1 MNVAIYGQYYQNS
14 TEPIIKDL
22 FVFFNSNN
30 IEMVIEENFLKML
43 YEKQLVKKEYKTFSP
58 NTSLDDSF
66 EMLIS
71 IGGDGTIL
79 RAATLV
85 RNSSVPILGI
95 NAGRLGF
102 LATVPKESIDVFLQ
116 FVIEKKYTISERTL
130 LSLACDPKNEVFED
144 ELNFAMNEV
153 TVSRKDTTS
162 MITVETYLN
171 NEYLNSYWA
180 DGLIISTPTGS
191 TGYSLSCGGP
201 ILTPNVESLV
211 ITPIAPHNLN
221 ARPLV
226 IPDDTEIKLKVSGR
240 EDQYLVSLD
249 SRIAS
254 VKNESIITIKKTDFK
269 IKMVEIPGET
279 FLKTL
284 RNKLL
289 WGEDKRN

>member
-1 MNVAIYGQYYQNS
+1 MKVAIYGQYYQNS
-14 TEPIIKDL
+14 TEPIIKDIFL
-22 FVFFNSNN
+22 FFNTNN
-30 IEMVIEENFLKML
+30 VEMVIEENFLNML
-43 YEKQLVKKEYKTFSP
+43 YEKELVKKEYKTFSSS
-58 NTSLDDSF
+58 NSLDNSF

-79 RAATLV
+79 RAATFV
-85 RNSSVPILGI
+85 RNSGVPILGI

-102 LATVPKESIDVFLQ
+102 LAMVQKENIDNFLQ
-116 FVIEKKYTISERTL
+116 FVIDKNYTTSERTL
-130 LSLACDPKNEVFED
+130 LSLTCDPPNEAIED
-144 ELNFAMNEV
+144 LNFAMNEV

-201 ILTPNVESLV
+201 ILTPDVKSLV

-226 IPDDTEIKLKVSGR
+226 IPDDTEIKLRVSGR
-240 EDQYLVSLD
+240 ENQYLISLD
-249 SRIAS
+249 SRISS
-254 VKNESIITIKKTDFK
+254 VKNESVLTIKKTDFK